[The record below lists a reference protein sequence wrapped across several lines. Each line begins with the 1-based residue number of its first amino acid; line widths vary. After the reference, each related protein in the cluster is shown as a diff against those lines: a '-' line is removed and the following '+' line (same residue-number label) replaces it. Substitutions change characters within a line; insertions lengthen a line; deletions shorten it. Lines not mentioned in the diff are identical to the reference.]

1 MPKKWKGENP
11 KAAEARERKE
21 SKKQG
26 ELDRKQRAEEDA
38 YWHDDDKHLHKK
50 EQRKLEKESKR
61 QTVLERKKEAQ
72 QLLAEE
78 ESKLTGKSAT
88 AAGVGGKKVTRAE
101 IQEAQEKEVKE
112 RQKLESYTAG
122 ASAEFLPLH
131 ENPNHL
137 LLQRKLEGHHDAGNI
152 DEAIEVLTVSDKK
165 VDIHPEK
172 RLKAAYAAFEDR
184 ELPKLKSENPNLR
197 LSQLKQLLKKEW
209 MKSPDNP
216 MNQLT

>member
-1 MPKKWKGENP
+1 M
-11 KAAEARERKE
+11 
-21 SKKQG
+21 
-26 ELDRKQRAEEDA
+26 
-38 YWHDDDKHLHKK
+38 
-50 EQRKLEKESKR
+50 
-61 QTVLERKKEAQ
+61 LERKKEAQ

-88 AAGVGGKKVTRAE
+88 GASVGAKKVTKAE
-101 IQEAQEKEVKE
+101 IQELQEKEIKE
-112 RQKLESYTAG
+112 RQKLELCTAG
-122 ASAEFLPLH
+122 VSAESLPLH

-137 LLQRKLEGHHDAGNI
+137 LLQRKLEGHHDASSI
-152 DEAIEVLTVSDKK
+152 DEAIEALTVSDKKK

-184 ELPKLKSENPNLR
+184 ELPRLKSENPNLR

>member
-1 MPKKWKGENP
+1 M
-11 KAAEARERKE
+11 
-21 SKKQG
+21 
-26 ELDRKQRAEEDA
+26 
-38 YWHDDDKHLHKK
+38 
-50 EQRKLEKESKR
+50 
-61 QTVLERKKEAQ
+61 LERKKEVQ

-78 ESKLTGKSAT
+78 ESKLTGKTAT
-88 AAGVGGKKVTRAE
+88 AAAGVGGKKVTRAE
-101 IQEAQEKEVKE
+101 IQEVKDKE
-112 RQKLESYTAG
+112 RQKPESCTAG

-137 LLQRKLEGHHDAGNI
+137 LLQRKLEGHHDASNV

-184 ELPKLKSENPNLR
+184 ELPRLKSENPNLR